1 MWDGPAYGFS
11 GGTPCAG
18 VSPKEQASK
27 QHCSMV
33 IFSSCLQVPA
43 MVECYALAFLNDV
56 LCGSRSLSQIKS
68 FFFLN
73 SLLATVTDSK
83 LGEKLV
89 PDTVVAIVVTDIV
102 MLFGKIVEV
111 LRTLGWKS
119 HHLKMACS
127 VETWTIVLREQC
139 RL

>member
-1 MWDGPAYGFS
+1 MY
-11 GGTPCAG
+11 C
-18 VSPKEQASK
+18 E
-27 QHCSMV
+27 
-33 IFSSCLQVPA
+33 
-43 MVECYALAFLNDV
+43 
-56 LCGSRSLSQIKS
+56 SRSLSQIKS
-68 FFFLN
+68 LFFLN

-111 LRTLGWKS
+111 LGTLGWKS